1 MTFNEYVPQAMRTN
15 FNMGN
20 ITQNQRHYMLG
31 LINEFGELAGLFK
44 KELFGKEVKDKVEDE
59 LGDVYWYLAKG
70 FHVLGGVI
78 PDSYGYAQTDDTL
91 HLVVKFTE
99 AWLAEDLTK
108 IFFVL
113 DNICDIYGIKKED
126 VFRKNIEK
134 LAVRHPEKFDIDN
147 EKHTDKE
154 RAIYREEE

>member
-1 MTFNEYVPQAMRTN
+1 MNFNEYLPQAMRTN

-20 ITQNQRHYMLG
+20 ITANQRHYMLG
-31 LINEFGELAGLFK
+31 LFNEFGELAGLFK

-70 FHVLGGVI
+70 FYVTGMAI
-78 PDSYGYAQTDDTL
+78 PDNYGYAQTDDTL
-91 HLVVKFTE
+91 HLTVKFTE
-99 AWLAEDLTK
+99 AWLAEDLIK
-108 IFFVL
+108 IFYVL
-113 DNICDIYGIKKED
+113 DNVCDIYGIAKED

-147 EKHTDKE
+147 KKHG
-154 RAIYREEE
+154 EEEQAIFRKED